1 MILDKMLMTR
11 FFQLLKT
18 KEKYKTMM
26 IVLFLGDLEI
36 WKNNR
41 QRQSL

>member
-1 MILDKMLMTR
+1 MILDKMLTTR
-11 FFQLLKT
+11 FFRLLKT

-26 IVLFLGDLEI
+26 IVLSLVDLEI
-36 WKNNR
+36 WKSNR